1 MCRLMTDLHSHFV
14 AMETAALTRRINN
27 NKNVRCRFVLILI
40 KETSLYQYYQIVHVC
55 FRSMWTKKTQKTAD
69 LRKITSFPSMP
80 RRKACLWC
88 HNKYIYGYREEFLP
102 PLLHCNNRGRG
113 RTGGKEKAFSLSL
126 SVHLQHFDTEP
137 PKKKTP
143 TRVKARRQARLK
155 ENQPNRTEPA
165 PLRKKGIKPAQ
176 MSADFSPSQAVDE
189 GFLQDDKTF

>member
-1 MCRLMTDLHSHFV
+1 MCINHRSGCFITSDFIPSYYFLPLAGQMCRLMTDLHSHFV

-27 NKNVRCRFVLILI
+27 DKNVRCRFVLILI

-55 FRSMWTKKTQKTAD
+55 FCSMWTKKTQKTAD

-137 PKKKTP
+137 PKKKTRP
-143 TRVKARRQARLK
+143 ASKREDKRGWKKTS
-155 ENQPNRTEPA
+155 RTEPN
-165 PLRKKGIKPAQ
+165 PPRWERKG
-176 MSADFSPSQAVDE
+176 
-189 GFLQDDKTF
+189 

>member
-27 NKNVRCRFVLILI
+27 NKNVRCWFVLILI

-137 PKKKTP
+137 PKKKP
-143 TRVKARRQARLK
+143 DPRQSEKTSEVERKPA
-155 ENQPNRTEPA
+155 EPNRTRPA
-165 PLRKKGIKPAQ
+165 EKERDKT
-176 MSADFSPSQAVDE
+176 STDVS
-189 GFLQDDKTF
+189 GFLSIASSWWRLPAGR